1 MVTYGNRWKEE
12 VWYSD
17 AWEWMCLCME
27 WVRVVGCS
35 PRGCVVPGRLGVGV
49 SVYGVGEGG
58 RLQSSASLLSS
69 C

>member
-1 MVTYGNRWKEE
+1 MVTYGNSWKEE

-35 PRGCVVPGRLGVGV
+35 PRGCVVPGRLGVGA
-49 SVYGVGEGG
+49 SV
-58 RLQSSASLLSS
+58 
-69 C
+69 